1 MTPYEY
7 IINIMLATLNAIVST
22 PQVEPDPALI
32 AQLEQERPA
41 AVGKNG
47 ADALFA
53 LPKAPTE
60 ALTMPCNADSN
71 QCLNAARKNLAA
83 YRKEAKQH
91 QKAWQKQEK
100 AIAALLQYDH
110 FRYPASLNSKAPP
123 YSQISKQSIRA
134 AYRFIEGEKK
144 AAMQSVCTHAT
155 LGLHLINT
163 AQNQML
169 DSDFGATT
177 VIRNTAL
184 LAEMLAESPAGTR
197 LPAACDELKEQAA
210 ENLSLC
216 PRMYSE
222 WHIISEVLQKDMQE
236 GLTKMPFTDEQYRE
250 LGVNFFPNTMLT
262 SLFNQAEAYALQEF
276 SRSCSAENRAAVAR
290 GELPNLT
297 PDPSLRTQNCSPYN
311 GLCIAAASWDYTPYQ
326 ASLLNVNR
334 YLTALDYLRHPTDTL
349 PAGYHIENNTLTF
362 TRYPIRRNEEGMQ
375 TVTLPLPGSRYNN
388 PKAH

>member
-1 MTPYEY
+1 MTILQHLFSVY
-7 IINIMLATLNAIVST
+7 VSALGTILGT

-47 ADALFA
+47 ADALYA
-53 LPKAPTE
+53 IPQAPTGE
-60 ALTMPCNADSN
+60 LTLFCNVDQAD
-71 QCLNAARKNLAA
+71 CLDAARQNLVA
-83 YRKEAKQH
+83 YRAAAQQH
-91 QKAWQKQEK
+91 QNAWQVQEK
-100 AIAALLQYDH
+100 AIAALRQYEH
-110 FRYPASLNSKAPP
+110 FRYTTTLEGPLPP
-123 YSQISKQSIRA
+123 YNRIFQQRILA
-134 AYRFIEGEKK
+134 AYRFADGEKT
-144 AAMQSVCTHAT
+144 AAIESLCTTTAV
-155 LGLHLINT
+155 GLHLLNNDQNGLFPGLIATGLIAANT
-163 AQNQML
+163 TM
-169 DSDFGATT
+169 
-177 VIRNTAL
+177 

-197 LPAACDELKEQAA
+197 LPAACDEIKVQPA

-216 PRMYSE
+216 TRMYSE

-297 PDPSLRTQNCSPYN
+297 PDPSLRAQNCSPYN

-334 YLTALDYLRHPTDTL
+334 YLTALDYLRHPTDTP

>member
-1 MTPYEY
+1 MTPF
-7 IINIMLATLNAIVST
+7 IANVFLSALSTIATT

-32 AQLEQERPA
+32 AQLEQERPV

-47 ADALFA
+47 AVALFA

-71 QCLNAARKNLAA
+71 QCLNAARENLAA
-83 YRKEAKQH
+83 YRAAAQQH
-91 QKAWQKQEK
+91 QNAWQVQEK
-100 AIAALLQYDH
+100 AVAALRQYEH
-110 FRYPASLNSKAPP
+110 FRYTTTLEGPLPP
-123 YSQISKQSIRA
+123 YNRIFQQRILA
-134 AYRFIEGEKK
+134 AYRFADGEKT
-144 AAMQSVCTHAT
+144 AAIESLCTTTAV
-155 LGLHLINT
+155 GLHLLNNDQNGLFPGLIATGLIAANT
-163 AQNQML
+163 TM
-169 DSDFGATT
+169 
-177 VIRNTAL
+177 

-197 LPAACDELKEQAA
+197 LPAACDEIKVQPA

-297 PDPSLRTQNCSPYN
+297 PDPSLRAQNCSPYN
-311 GLCIAAASWDYTPYQ
+311 GLCIAAASWDYTRYQ
-326 ASLLNVNR
+326 ARLLNVNR
-334 YLTALDYLRHPTDTL
+334 YLTALDYLRHPTDTP
-349 PAGYHIENNTLTF
+349 PAGYHLENNTLTF
-362 TRYPIRRNEEGMQ
+362 TRYPDRKDEEGMQ
-375 TVTLPLPGSRYNN
+375 TVTLPLPGSRL
-388 PKAH
+388 

>member
-1 MTPYEY
+1 MTPF
-7 IINIMLATLNAIVST
+7 IANVFLSALSTIATT

-47 ADALFA
+47 ADALYA
-53 LPKAPTE
+53 IPQAPAGE
-60 ALTMPCNADSN
+60 LTLFCNYDQAD
-71 QCLNAARKNLAA
+71 CLDAARENLAA
-83 YRKEAKQH
+83 YRAAAQQH
-91 QKAWQKQEK
+91 QNAWQVQEK
-100 AIAALLQYDH
+100 AIAALRQYEH
-110 FRYPASLNSKAPP
+110 FRYTTTLEGPLPP
-123 YSQISKQSIRA
+123 YNRIFQQRILA
-134 AYRFIEGEKK
+134 AYRFADGEKT
-144 AAMQSVCTHAT
+144 AAIESLCTTTAV
-155 LGLHLINT
+155 GLHLLNNDQNGLFPGLIATGLIAANT
-163 AQNQML
+163 TM
-169 DSDFGATT
+169 
-177 VIRNTAL
+177 

-197 LPAACDELKEQAA
+197 LPAACDEIKVQPA

-216 PRMYSE
+216 TRMYSE

-297 PDPSLRTQNCSPYN
+297 PDPSLRAQNCSPYN
-311 GLCIAAASWDYTPYQ
+311 GLCIAAASWDYTRYQ
-326 ASLLNVNR
+326 ARLLNVNR
-334 YLTALDYLRHPTDTL
+334 YLTALDYLRHPTDTP
-349 PAGYHIENNTLTF
+349 PAGYHLENNTLTF
-362 TRYPIRRNEEGMQ
+362 TRYPDRKDEEGMQ

>member
-1 MTPYEY
+1 MTILQHLFSVYV
-7 IINIMLATLNAIVST
+7 ITLGTILGT
-22 PQVEPDPALI
+22 PQVEPDLALI

-53 LPKAPTE
+53 LPKVPTVP
-60 ALTMPCNADSN
+60 AFQCQTDSTD
-71 QCLNAARKNLAA
+71 CLAKARQNLAT
-83 YRKEAKQH
+83 YHKEAKQH

-100 AIAALLQYDH
+100 AIAALLQYGH

-197 LPAACDELKEQAA
+197 LPAACDEIKVQPA

-216 PRMYSE
+216 TRMYSE

-290 GELPNLT
+290 GELPNLA
-297 PDPSLRTQNCSPYN
+297 PDSNIRAKNCSPYN
-311 GLCIAAASWDYTPYQ
+311 FLCVAWTQDYTPFQ
-326 ASLLNVNR
+326 ARLLNVNR
-334 YLTALDYLRHPTDTL
+334 YLTALDYLRHPTDTP

-375 TVTLPLPGSRYNN
+375 TVTLPLPGSRQNSTTT
-388 PKAH
+388 AQ

>member
-1 MTPYEY
+1 MTPF
-7 IINIMLATLNAIVST
+7 IANVFLSALSTIATT

-32 AQLEQERPA
+32 AQLEQARPA

-47 ADALFA
+47 ADALYA
-53 LPKAPTE
+53 IPQAPAGE
-60 ALTMPCNADSN
+60 LTLFCNYDQAD
-71 QCLNAARKNLAA
+71 CLDAARENLAA
-83 YRKEAKQH
+83 YRAAAQQH
-91 QKAWQKQEK
+91 QNAWQVQEK
-100 AIAALLQYDH
+100 AIAALRQYEH
-110 FRYPASLNSKAPP
+110 FRYTTTLEGPLPP
-123 YSQISKQSIRA
+123 YNRIFQQRILA
-134 AYRFIEGEKK
+134 AYRFADGEKT
-144 AAMQSVCTHAT
+144 AAIESLCTTTAV
-155 LGLHLINT
+155 GLHLLNNDQNGLFPGLIATGLIAANT
-163 AQNQML
+163 TM
-169 DSDFGATT
+169 
-177 VIRNTAL
+177 

-197 LPAACDELKEQAA
+197 LPAACDEIKVQPA

-216 PRMYSE
+216 TRMYSE

-297 PDPSLRTQNCSPYN
+297 PDPSLRAQNCSPYN
-311 GLCIAAASWDYTPYQ
+311 GLCIAAASWDYTRYQ
-326 ASLLNVNR
+326 ARLLNVNR
-334 YLTALDYLRHPTDTL
+334 YLTALDYLRHPTDTP
-349 PAGYHIENNTLTF
+349 PAGYHLENNTLTF
-362 TRYPIRRNEEGMQ
+362 TRYPDRKDEEGMQ

>member
-1 MTPYEY
+1 MTPF
-7 IINIMLATLNAIVST
+7 IANVFLSALSTIATT

-32 AQLEQERPA
+32 AQLEQERPV

-47 ADALFA
+47 AVALFA

-71 QCLNAARKNLAA
+71 QCLNAARENLAA
-83 YRKEAKQH
+83 YRAAAQQH
-91 QKAWQKQEK
+91 QNAWQVQEK
-100 AIAALLQYDH
+100 AVAALRQYEH
-110 FRYPASLNSKAPP
+110 FRYTTTLEGPLPP
-123 YSQISKQSIRA
+123 YNRIFQQRILA
-134 AYRFIEGEKK
+134 AYRFADGEKT
-144 AAMQSVCTHAT
+144 AAIESLCTTTAV
-155 LGLHLINT
+155 GLHLLNNDQNGLFPGLIATGLIAANT
-163 AQNQML
+163 TM
-169 DSDFGATT
+169 
-177 VIRNTAL
+177 

-297 PDPSLRTQNCSPYN
+297 PDPSLRAQNCSPYN
-311 GLCIAAASWDYTPYQ
+311 GLCIAAASWDYTRYQ
-326 ASLLNVNR
+326 ARLLNVNR
-334 YLTALDYLRHPTDTL
+334 YLTALDYLRHPTDTP
-349 PAGYHIENNTLTF
+349 PAGYHLENNTLTF
-362 TRYPIRRNEEGMQ
+362 TRYPDRKDEEGMQ
-375 TVTLPLPGSRYNN
+375 TVTLPLPGSRL
-388 PKAH
+388 

>member
-1 MTPYEY
+1 MTPF
-7 IINIMLATLNAIVST
+7 IDNVFLSALSTLATT

-32 AQLEQERPA
+32 AQLEQERPV

-47 ADALFA
+47 AVALFA

-71 QCLNAARKNLAA
+71 QCLNAARENLAA
-83 YRKEAKQH
+83 YRAAAQQH
-91 QKAWQKQEK
+91 QNAWQVQEK
-100 AIAALLQYDH
+100 AVAALRQYEH
-110 FRYPASLNSKAPP
+110 FRYTTTLEGPLPP
-123 YSQISKQSIRA
+123 YNRIFQQRILA
-134 AYRFIEGEKK
+134 AYRFADGEKT
-144 AAMQSVCTHAT
+144 AAIESLCTTTAV
-155 LGLHLINT
+155 GLHLLNNDQNGLFPGLIATGLIAANT
-163 AQNQML
+163 TM
-169 DSDFGATT
+169 
-177 VIRNTAL
+177 

-197 LPAACDELKEQAA
+197 LPAACDEIKVQPA

-297 PDPSLRTQNCSPYN
+297 PDPSLRAQNCSPYN
-311 GLCIAAASWDYTPYQ
+311 GLCIAAASWDYTRYQ
-326 ASLLNVNR
+326 ARLLNVNR
-334 YLTALDYLRHPTDTL
+334 YLTALDYLRHPTDTP
-349 PAGYHIENNTLTF
+349 PAGYHLENNTLTF
-362 TRYPIRRNEEGMQ
+362 TRYPDRKDEEGMQ
-375 TVTLPLPGSRYNN
+375 TVTLPLPGSRL
-388 PKAH
+388 

>member
-1 MTPYEY
+1 MTPF
-7 IINIMLATLNAIVST
+7 IANVLLSALSTIATT

-32 AQLEQERPA
+32 AQLEQERPV

-53 LPKAPTE
+53 LPKVPTVPV
-60 ALTMPCNADSN
+60 LQCQTDSTD
-71 QCLNAARKNLAA
+71 CLAKARQNLAT
-83 YRKEAKQH
+83 YHKEAKQH

-110 FRYPASLNSKAPP
+110 FRYPASLYGKAPP

-197 LPAACDELKEQAA
+197 LPAACDEVKVQPA

-216 PRMYSE
+216 PRMYGEWRGMSE
-222 WHIISEVLQKDMQE
+222 RLQNALQEEELKKNDEKLYKESGIDPSTHIIAASFRQQTL
-236 GLTKMPFTDEQYRE
+236 
-250 LGVNFFPNTMLT
+250 
-262 SLFNQAEAYALQEF
+262 AYALHKVA
-276 SRSCSAENRAAVAR
+276 RACTAEAKAAVAR
-290 GELPNLT
+290 GELPDL
-297 PDPSLRTQNCSPYN
+297 S
-311 GLCIAAASWDYTPYQ
+311 AS
-326 ASLLNVNR
+326 
-334 YLTALDYLRHPTDTL
+334 
-349 PAGYHIENNTLTF
+349 IEA
-362 TRYPIRRNEEGMQ
+362 
-375 TVTLPLPGSRYNN
+375 
-388 PKAH
+388 KAQYWVVSWKVC

>member
-1 MTPYEY
+1 MTPF
-7 IINIMLATLNAIVST
+7 IANVLLSALSTIATT

-41 AVGKNG
+41 VVGKNG

-123 YSQISKQSIRA
+123 YSQISKQTIRA

-144 AAMQSVCTHAT
+144 AAMQSVCTHAA

-163 AQNQML
+163 AQNQVL

-184 LAEMLAESPAGTR
+184 LAEMLAESPADTP
-197 LPAACDELKEQAA
+197 LSAACDEVKVQPA

-216 PRMYSE
+216 PRMYGEWRGMSE
-222 WHIISEVLQKDMQE
+222 RLQNALQEEELKKNDEKLYKESGIDPSTHIIAASFRQQTL
-236 GLTKMPFTDEQYRE
+236 
-250 LGVNFFPNTMLT
+250 
-262 SLFNQAEAYALQEF
+262 AYALHKVA
-276 SRSCSAENRAAVAR
+276 RVCTAEAKAAVAR
-290 GELPNLT
+290 GELPDLNT
-297 PDPSLRTQNCSPYN
+297 SIETKAQYCSPYN
-311 GLCIAAASWDYTPYQ
+311 GICIAIEGLDYTHYQ
-326 ASLLNVNR
+326 ARLLNANR
-334 YLTALDYLRHPTDTL
+334 YLTALDYLRHPTDTP
-349 PAGYHIENNTLTF
+349 PAGYHLENNTLTF
-362 TRYPIRRNEEGMQ
+362 TRYPDHEDEEGMQ
-375 TVTLPLPGSRYNN
+375 TVTLPLPGSRL
-388 PKAH
+388 

>member
-1 MTPYEY
+1 MTPF
-7 IINIMLATLNAIVST
+7 IANVLLSALSTIATT

-32 AQLEQERPA
+32 AQLEQERPV

-47 ADALFA
+47 ADALYA
-53 LPKAPTE
+53 IPQAPTGE
-60 ALTMPCNADSN
+60 LTLFCNDDQAD
-71 QCLNAARKNLAA
+71 CLDAARQNLVA
-83 YRKEAKQH
+83 YRAAAQQH
-91 QKAWQKQEK
+91 KKAWQVQEK
-100 AIAALLQYDH
+100 AIAALRQYDH
-110 FRYPASLNSKAPP
+110 FRYTTTLEGPLPP
-123 YSQISKQSIRA
+123 YNRIFRQRILA
-134 AYRFIEGEKK
+134 AYRFADGEKT
-144 AAMQSVCTHAT
+144 AAIKSLCTTTAV
-155 LGLHLINT
+155 GLHLLNNDQNGLFPGLIATGLIAANT
-163 AQNQML
+163 TM
-169 DSDFGATT
+169 
-177 VIRNTAL
+177 
-184 LAEMLAESPAGTR
+184 LAEMLAESPADTP
-197 LPAACDELKEQAA
+197 LPAACDEVKVQPA

-297 PDPSLRTQNCSPYN
+297 PDPSLRAQNCSPYN
-311 GLCIAAASWDYTPYQ
+311 GICIAIEGLDYTRYQ
-326 ASLLNVNR
+326 ARLLNVNR
-334 YLTALDYLRHPTDTL
+334 YLTALDYLRHPTDTP

-375 TVTLPLPGSRYNN
+375 TVTLPLPGSRL
-388 PKAH
+388 

>member
-1 MTPYEY
+1 MTPF
-7 IINIMLATLNAIVST
+7 IANVFLSALITIATT

-32 AQLEQERPA
+32 AQLEQARPA

-47 ADALFA
+47 ADALYA
-53 LPKAPTE
+53 IPQAPAGE
-60 ALTMPCNADSN
+60 LTLFCNYDQAD
-71 QCLNAARKNLAA
+71 CLDAARENLAA
-83 YRKEAKQH
+83 YRAAAQQH
-91 QKAWQKQEK
+91 QNAWQVQEK
-100 AIAALLQYDH
+100 AIAALRQYEH
-110 FRYPASLNSKAPP
+110 FRYTTTLEGPLPP
-123 YSQISKQSIRA
+123 YNRIFQQRILA
-134 AYRFIEGEKK
+134 AYRFADGEKT
-144 AAMQSVCTHAT
+144 AAIESLCTTTAV
-155 LGLHLINT
+155 GLHLLNNDQNGLFPGLIATGLIAANT
-163 AQNQML
+163 TM
-169 DSDFGATT
+169 
-177 VIRNTAL
+177 

-197 LPAACDELKEQAA
+197 LPAACDEIKVQPA

-216 PRMYSE
+216 TRMYSE

-297 PDPSLRTQNCSPYN
+297 PDPSLRAQNCSPYN
-311 GLCIAAASWDYTPYQ
+311 GLCIAAASWDYTRYQ
-326 ASLLNVNR
+326 ARLLNVNR
-334 YLTALDYLRHPTDTL
+334 YLTALDYLRHPTDTP
-349 PAGYHIENNTLTF
+349 PAGYHLENNTLTF
-362 TRYPIRRNEEGMQ
+362 TRYPDRKDEEGMQ

>member
-1 MTPYEY
+1 MTPVQYLFSVY
-7 IINIMLATLNAIVST
+7 VSALGTILGT

-47 ADALFA
+47 ADALYA
-53 LPKAPTE
+53 IPQAPTGE
-60 ALTMPCNADSN
+60 LTLFCNVDQAD
-71 QCLNAARKNLAA
+71 CLDAARQNLVA
-83 YRKEAKQH
+83 YRAAAQQH
-91 QKAWQKQEK
+91 KKAWQVQEK
-100 AIAALLQYDH
+100 AIAALRQYDH

-297 PDPSLRTQNCSPYN
+297 PTLASGRK
-311 GLCIAAASWDYTPYQ
+311 IAAVQRSLHRRRELGLHPLSGEPAQRQPLSHRTRLPTPSY
-326 ASLLNVNR
+326 
-334 YLTALDYLRHPTDTL
+334 RHPTRGL
-349 PAGYHIENNTLTF
+349 SH
-362 TRYPIRRNEEGMQ
+362 RKQYPD
-375 TVTLPLPGSRYNN
+375 LHPLPDTQKRRRDANRH
-388 PKAH
+388 PAAARQPV